1 MDCTNSKLG
10 MAGAPAQDDLFRTA
24 FKIVTKFNKLRNV
37 LTTVKQK
44 LKIKPIKLNIELV
57 REQEMIWQDPV
68 DYSYLTYEYD
78 PSLLEHDDLGSEAK
92 KLTSKACKVSQSWTR
107 ATSPTSM
114 TPACWSMM
122 TWAARPRS
130 SPAKPVR

>member
-92 KLTSKACKVSQSWTR
+92 KLTSKACKVSQQLD
-107 ATSPTSM
+107 
-114 TPACWSMM
+114 
-122 TWAARPRS
+122 
-130 SPAKPVR
+130 